1 MKEKRFTYH
10 YVIII
15 ACFLMMA
22 ATVGIT
28 VNTFTIISPAM
39 IEDLGI
45 TATQAQLISLV
56 STLANMVAGLFVG
69 KLMARFGMRKTM
81 TVGTILMCGGFA
93 LRGAAST
100 MLTLCASNFVCGL
113 GMAEISTIP
122 SGVLVNNWFSM
133 EKKGTMS
140 GIAFT
145 GSVVGGILFV
155 QVATA
160 LMKVYDWRVTHYVLA
175 AVCAV
180 LMLPISMFVVR
191 ARPEEKGL
199 LPLGVKSGDKAASA
213 PLTGISAGKFLK
225 TGSFWL
231 LAASMFIIGFI
242 NMGMQNNF
250 SIYMQDELGHS
261 EGFST
266 NVFTL
271 VMGIQIVGKVVL
283 GAVYDKK
290 GVKFGTAYCTVLFL
304 LAAGCSLKAGGTGL
318 AIAFGAFFGLVCSMT
333 TVTPP
338 YLTMLVVGR
347 RNYSVIYGL
356 LSLFYGVG
364 VAVGPVVA
372 AKVFDGSGSYAP
384 AWIAFMV
391 LALVMAVATV
401 AGVRRSA
408 EYSAAAD

>member
-1 MKEKRFTYH
+1 M
-10 YVIII
+10 
-15 ACFLMMA
+15 
-22 ATVGIT
+22 
-28 VNTFTIISPAM
+28 
-39 IEDLGI
+39 
-45 TATQAQLISLV
+45 
-56 STLANMVAGLFVG
+56 
-69 KLMARFGMRKTM
+69 
-81 TVGTILMCGGFA
+81 
-93 LRGAAST
+93 
-100 MLTLCASNFVCGL
+100 
-113 GMAEISTIP
+113 
-122 SGVLVNNWFSM
+122 
-133 EKKGTMS
+133 
-140 GIAFT
+140 
-145 GSVVGGILFV
+145 
-155 QVATA
+155 
-160 LMKVYDWRVTHYVLA
+160 
-175 AVCAV
+175 
-180 LMLPISMFVVR
+180 
-191 ARPEEKGL
+191 
-199 LPLGVKSGDKAASA
+199 KSGDKAASA

>member
-15 ACFLMMA
+15 ACFIMMA

-199 LPLGVKSGDKAASA
+199 CPLGSENAAGGA
-213 PLTGISAGKFLK
+213 CPVVTGISAKRFFR
-225 TGSFWL
+225 TGTFWL
-231 LAASMFIIGFI
+231 LAFTVFVVGFT
-242 NMGMQNNF
+242 NMGIQRNFAICLQN
-250 SIYMQDELGHS
+250 EHGHS
-261 EGFST
+261 EDFASM
-266 NVFTL
+266 VYSL
-271 VMGIQIVGKVVL
+271 VMLVQILGKLIL
-283 GAVYDKK
+283 GRIYDKK
-290 GVKFGTAYCTVLFL
+290 GIKAGTVYNTVLV
-304 LAAGCSLKAGGTGL
+304 
-318 AIAFGAFFGLVCSMT
+318 IATTAFAVASGNAVMAVCFGVIFGLLGSMT

>member
-15 ACFLMMA
+15 ACFIMMA

-199 LPLGVKSGDKAASA
+199 CPLGSENAAGGA
-213 PLTGISAGKFLK
+213 CPVVTGISAKRFFR
-225 TGSFWL
+225 TGTFWL
-231 LAASMFIIGFI
+231 LAFTVFVVGFI